1 MRTCIRPVFSKAAG
15 SEILQRYSG
24 IAVRTILP
32 ALTMTLSI
40 SASKACDVV
49 IYNTR
54 ERDPGHC
61 AYNPRE
67 RDNPPRVFYGRSQF
81 GQYRAVE
88 FTCGFNRARSA
99 FGNSF
104 SIGCGSPSGV
114 NQLET
119 NAALKMSPFQGGTY
133 FCGTLIRVVFQRR
146 KYFLRGGDNEN

>member
-54 ERDPGHC
+54 ECDPGHC
-61 AYNPRE
+61 AYNPHE
-67 RDNPPRVFYGRSQF
+67 RDNPPQVFYGRSQF

-104 SIGCGSPSGV
+104 SIGCGVTVGSESTRDERGSQDVTFPRRHLFLWNLDSCC
-114 NQLET
+114 LP
-119 NAALKMSPFQGGTY
+119 APKIFSQGW
-133 FCGTLIRVVFQRR
+133 R
-146 KYFLRGGDNEN
+146 